1 MSKRFHFI
9 AGLPRAGS
17 TLLSAILRQNPAFY
31 ARVTSPLYAMTDRMI
46 DAMGPDMKYSS
57 FFDEERR
64 IAVLRGLFDS
74 YYHDFEPAGGGVVFD
89 TNRMWTSSAPLVAKL
104 FPQSKIV
111 CCVRGVDRII
121 DSFERVLRNN
131 PLEYNSLFAF
141 KNEPTIYG
149 RVKMMMN
156 ARDGVIGGPHS
167 ALRSVWFTEH
177 AKRLVVVRYES
188 LVKQPEQTMASL
200 YQTLGLA
207 GFRHDFNDVEYA
219 EPEYDSRIG
228 LPGLHTTRG
237 RVEFRESPF
246 SIPPDVVQNYRNS
259 NFWDAPGENVHGV
272 KVI

>member
-1 MSKRFHFI
+1 MTKKFHFI
-9 AGLPRAGS
+9 AGLPRSGS
-17 TLLSAILRQNPAFY
+17 TLLSAILRQNPKFY

-46 DAMGPDMKYSS
+46 DTMGPDMKYSS

-64 IAVLRGLFDS
+64 ISVLRGLFDS
-74 YYHDFEPAGGGVVFD
+74 YYHDFDPEGGVVFD
-89 TNRMWTSSAPLVAKL
+89 TNRMWTSSAPLMAKL
-104 FPQSKIV
+104 FPESKII
-111 CCVRGVDRII
+111 CCVRHVHRII

-177 AKRLVVVRYES
+177 AKRLIVVRYES
-188 LVKQPEQTMASL
+188 LVKQPEQTMKTL
-200 YQTLGLA
+200 YQALGLEP
-207 GFRHDFNDVEYA
+207 FRHDFGHVEYA
-219 EPEYDSRIG
+219 EPEYDLRIG

-237 RVEFRESPF
+237 SVEFREGPL
-246 SIPPDVVQNYRNS
+246 SIPPDVAQNYAHS
-259 NFWDAPGENVHGV
+259 NFWDAPQENIHGV